1 MKRLISSIQDNDCKT
16 LEGTLALYLVSKVMK
31 IGGKD
36 VIEKIFQDDHDL
48 NEFIRLCRTK
58 RELKRLCE
66 FVLSNVARAIPNCK
80 TYFKKL
86 K

>member
-1 MKRLISSIQDNDCKT
+1 MKRLISNISNNECKT
-16 LEGTLALYLVSKVMK
+16 LEGSLALFLISKIMQT
-31 IGGKD
+31 GGKD

-58 RELKRLCE
+58 RNIKRLGE
-66 FVLSNVARAIPNCK
+66 FVLSNVARASPNCR

-86 K
+86 Q